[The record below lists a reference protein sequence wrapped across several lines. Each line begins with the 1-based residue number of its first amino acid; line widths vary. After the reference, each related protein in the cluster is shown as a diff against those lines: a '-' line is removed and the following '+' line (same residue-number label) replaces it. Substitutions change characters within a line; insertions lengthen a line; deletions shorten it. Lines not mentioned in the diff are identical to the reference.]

1 MFNIIAELTGFVNTP
16 SRMQVNQQI
25 KIRQVE
31 QKDFA
36 ELYALGEN
44 TPELKVSA
52 TEDFMDKDEFR
63 FSMTDAKSVF
73 LVAEVEGS
81 LAGFIYAGMQDAERP
96 LPNKWAC
103 LVYLVVAPKF
113 RRRGIA
119 SELYTHCLA
128 ELKKR
133 NITNLYCWASAE
145 SDGAI
150 GQFMKKQGF
159 AEGHQYMWMDRK
171 I

>member
-1 MFNIIAELTGFVNTP
+1 MQPKQSIIIRPAED
-16 SRMQVNQQI
+16 
-25 KIRQVE
+25 
-31 QKDFA
+31 KDFA
-36 ELYALGEN
+36 ELYDLGKN
-44 TPELKVSA
+44 TPELKVSG

-73 LVAEVEGS
+73 LVAETAGE
-81 LAGFIYAGMQDAERP
+81 LAGFIYASTQDAERP

-103 LVYLVVAPKF
+103 LVYLVVSPKF

-119 SELYTHCLA
+119 SELYKHCLA

-133 NITNLYCWASAE
+133 HITNLYCWASVE

-150 GQFMKKQGF
+150 KEFMKKQGF
-159 AEGHQYMWMDRK
+159 AEGHKYMWMDK
-171 I
+171 KV

>member
-1 MFNIIAELTGFVNTP
+1 
-16 SRMQVNQQI
+16 MQSEQQI
-25 KIRQVE
+25 KIRPVE
-31 QKDFA
+31 DKDFT
-36 ELYALGEN
+36 ELYSLAEN
-44 TPELKVSA
+44 TPELKVSG

-73 LVAEVEGS
+73 LVAEVEGI
-81 LAGFIYAGMQDAERP
+81 LAGFIYAGTQDAERP

-103 LVYLVVAPKF
+103 LVYLAVSPKW

-119 SELYTHCLA
+119 GELYTQCLA

-133 NITNLYCWASAE
+133 GITNLYCWASVE

-150 GQFMKKQGF
+150 KQFMKKQGF
-159 AEGHQYMWMDRK
+159 AEGHQYMWMDKK

>member
-1 MFNIIAELTGFVNTP
+1 
-16 SRMQVNQQI
+16 MQSNQPI
-25 KIRQVE
+25 KIRPVE
-31 QKDFA
+31 DRDFA
-36 ELYALGEN
+36 KLYDLGNN
-44 TPELKVSA
+44 TPELKVSG
-52 TEDFMDKDEFR
+52 TEDFMDKEEFR

-73 LVAEVEGS
+73 LVAEAEGG
-81 LAGFIYAGMQDAERP
+81 LAGFIYVSTQDAERP

-103 LVYLVVAPKF
+103 LVYLVVSPKF
-113 RRRGIA
+113 RRRGVA
-119 SELYTHCLA
+119 NELYTRCLA

-133 NITNLYCWASAE
+133 HITNLYCWASVE

-159 AEGHQYMWMDRK
+159 VAGHQYMWMDKK

>member
-1 MFNIIAELTGFVNTP
+1 
-16 SRMQVNQQI
+16 MQSEQI
-25 KIRQVE
+25 KIRPVAE
-31 QKDFA
+31 KDFA
-36 ELYALGEN
+36 ELYDLGNN
-44 TPELKVSA
+44 TPELKVSG

-73 LVAEVEGS
+73 LVAETEGE
-81 LAGFIYAGMQDAERP
+81 LAGFIYAGTQDAERP

-103 LVYLVVAPKF
+103 LVYLVVKPKF
-113 RRRGIA
+113 HRCGIA
-119 SELYTHCLA
+119 SELYNHCLA

-133 NITNLYCWASAE
+133 NITNLYCWASVE

-159 AEGHQYMWMDRK
+159 AEGHQYMWMDKK